1 MKRNPFLLLA
11 LALLWALP
19 VLGQDGQESMC
30 TPASGTEAGKAL
42 VRRYVDEVLSGGK
55 LELLDELVSPEFVDR
70 TPGAP
75 PQTRGP
81 EVVRESQKRAH
92 DLFQDVRYTLDDL
105 IAEGDRVVARY
116 TVRAIRK
123 TAEGSD
129 PGKPIEVTGITIYKI
144 ADGKI
149 AETWIV
155 NDQIALFR
163 QLGFT
168 LTPPK
173 QESQP
178 APQPVPPPQPA
189 PAGQR

>member
-1 MKRNPFLLLA
+1 MNRIPLA
-11 LALLWALP
+11 VLAFLWALP
-19 VLGQDGQESMC
+19 AFSQEPS
-30 TPASGTEAGKAL
+30 PAPGTGTDANKAL
-42 VRRYVDEVLSGGK
+42 VRRYVEEILTGGK

-81 EVVRESQKRAH
+81 EVIRESQKRAR
-92 DLFQDVRYTLDDL
+92 DLFQDIRYTLDDL

-116 TVRAIRK
+116 TVRATRK
-123 TAEGSD
+123 PAEGSD

-178 APQPVPPPQPA
+178 KPQPPPPPQPA
-189 PAGQR
+189 PAS

>member
-1 MKRNPFLLLA
+1 MNRISLAALVFLLAMPA
-11 LALLWALP
+11 LA
-19 VLGQDGQESMC
+19 QE
-30 TPASGTEAGKAL
+30 PAPSPGNGMDANKAL
-42 VRRYVDEVLSGGK
+42 VRRYIEGVLSDGK

-81 EVVRESQKRAH
+81 EVIRESQKRAH
-92 DLFQDVRYTLDDL
+92 DLFQDIRYTLDDL

-116 TVRAIRK
+116 TVRATRK
-123 TAEGSD
+123 PPEGSD
-129 PGKPIEVTGITIYKI
+129 QGKPIEVTGITIFKI

-149 AETWIV
+149 LETWIV
-155 NDQIALFR
+155 NDQIELFR

-178 APQPVPPPQPA
+178 KPQPPPSPEPA
-189 PAGQR
+189 PATRR